1 MNDVKLILACQNGDK
16 QAFNDLITVY
26 FPYVSKFL
34 LKLTMN
40 ETISEDLVQDTFI
53 KLIRNIDK
61 FDVYGTATFATYL
74 MTIAKNCY
82 IDYLRKNKQIILCF
96 DEQEIVDSM
105 MIEDKVLKDLEIS
118 EILQT
123 IDTLPWEQA
132 QAIKLKYMEQL
143 TLQEIADRFNT
154 QPKTIKSRIHDG
166 MVKLRKSFNKGGSYN
181 GL

>member
-1 MNDVKLILACQNGDK
+1 MI
-16 QAFNDLITVY
+16 
-26 FPYVSKFL
+26 
-34 LKLTMN
+34 
-40 ETISEDLVQDTFI
+40 
-53 KLIRNIDK
+53 
-61 FDVYGTATFATYL
+61 
-74 MTIAKNCY
+74 
-82 IDYLRKNKQIILCF
+82 
-96 DEQEIVDSM
+96 
-105 MIEDKVLKDLEIS
+105 IEDKVLKDLEIS
-118 EILQT
+118 EILQI